1 MSRRAQ
7 LIGLASSF
15 GVFALLSYMQS
26 RKPEVVVDIGDAV
39 IDTPL
44 VFPVDSSGSP
54 NFGATFGAPRDGHSH
69 QGVDIFATEGTPVKA
84 VVDGSVV
91 YSENTL
97 GGQTATLIGP
107 DNTSYYYAHLSGYE
121 GAARSVRAGDV
132 IGYVGRTGNASQ
144 TPAHLHFEIH
154 PNRGDAIDPYD
165 ALMVARGAKVT

>member
-26 RKPEVVVDIGDAV
+26 RKPEVSVTIGEAV

-44 VFPVDSSGSP
+44 VFPVDGAS
-54 NFGATFGAPRDGHSH
+54 NFGPTFGAPRDGHTH
-69 QGVDIFATEGTPVKA
+69 QGVDIFATEGTPVRA
-84 VVDGSVV
+84 VVSGAVV

-97 GGQTATLIGP
+97 GGQTATLIGA
-107 DNTSYYYAHLSGYE
+107 DNTSYYYAHLSAYE
-121 GAARSVRAGDV
+121 GAARSVRAGEV
-132 IGYVGRTGNASQ
+132 IGYVGHTGNASQ

-154 PNRGDAIDPYD
+154 PHRGDAIDPYD
-165 ALMVARGAKVT
+165 ALMIARGAKVA